1 MPFVDPW
8 IGPRGSA
15 GQRLLQI
22 LRDHG
27 PMTRPDAAR
36 ITGMSIGG
44 IRPLAAALIAAGHVT
59 EQPAP
64 RRPGRG
70 RPGVLLAPVVPDGL
84 VLGLDF
90 GHTHVAVAAADLSGE
105 VLVYDRRSAD
115 VDQHATGAL
124 ATAAALVHRVL
135 RGVGR
140 SISDVGLVVAGLP
153 GPVDRDGRLRS
164 STIAASWSELAIA
177 DEVAARLE
185 LDADRVHIEN
195 DAHLGALGEQRAG
208 AGRDCDDLVY
218 VKASHGLGAGLI
230 LAGELYRGASGLT
243 GEIGHAV
250 VDPDGELCR
259 CGSRGCLETVV
270 TVERV
275 RAQVR
280 YVLSADSADPLA
292 AAEDHPAARR
302 IVTDAG
308 RTLGR
313 ALADVCNTLNPQRV
327 VVGGELASA
336 GQPLV
341 DGVAESIQRYAQ
353 PAVADTPV
361 VLSELGERAQVVGAT
376 TLAGAR
382 ARELAW
388 SGAYRRVRTRTARPS
403 G

>member
-1 MPFVDPW
+1 MPSVDPW

-15 GQRLLQI
+15 GHRLLQI
-22 LRDHG
+22 LREHG
-27 PMTRPDAAR
+27 PMTRPEAAR

-44 IRPLAAALIAAGHVT
+44 IRPLAAGLIAAGQVT

-64 RRPGRG
+64 RRSGRG
-70 RPGVLLAPVVPDGL
+70 RPGLLLAPVVPDGL

-105 VLVYDRRSAD
+105 LLVYDRRAAD
-115 VDQHATGAL
+115 VDQHATTAL
-124 ATAAALVHRVL
+124 STAATLVRGTL
-135 RGVGR
+135 RSTGR
-140 SISDVGLVVAGLP
+140 SIRDVGLVVAGLP

-164 STIAASWSELAIA
+164 STIAASWSDLAIA
-177 DEVAARLE
+177 DEVAERLK
-185 LDADRVHIEN
+185 LGAAQVHIEN
-195 DAHLGALGEQRAG
+195 DAHLGALGEQRSG
-208 AGRDCDDLVY
+208 AGSGCDDLVY

-270 TVERV
+270 TVDRV
-275 RAQVR
+275 RAQVQ
-280 YVLSADSADPLA
+280 YVLSADHADPLA
-292 AAEDHPAARR
+292 AAGDHPAARR
-302 IVTDAG
+302 IVMDAG

-313 ALADVCNTLNPQRV
+313 ALADVCNTLNPQRI

-361 VLSELGERAQVVGAT
+361 VLSQLGERAQAVGAT
-376 TLAGAR
+376 TLASAR
-382 ARELAW
+382 ARNLRWA
-388 SGAYRRVRTRTARPS
+388 S
-403 G
+403 